1 MQRLLPRALASSG
14 PQARLGQAE
23 RPEQVGELLQR
34 EGLVREPALELAHAG
49 RGQALWHRAQHRVR
63 PQQVADVLQAELLR
77 MWLIYTHKISWYFGS
92 TEIW

>member
-1 MQRLLPRALASSG
+1 MQRPVRRALASRG
-14 PQARLGQAE
+14 PQAHLGQAE

-49 RGQALWHRAQHRVR
+49 RGQALRHRAQHRVR

-77 MWLIYTHKISWYFGS
+77 MCLICTNKGFLVLW
-92 TEIW
+92 